1 MGDEEIQVIKTKLTY
16 QTWKKMK
23 EKEREREEVQ
33 IIKTVRKRT
42 IFLDGQ
48 NIAFAKTKCFKA
60 ERIRTVASYFLK
72 RHHKVVLMI
81 PESRKWKL
89 KKEGNWDEVAIL
101 VDMEKDPHIEFMYT
115 PSFQREG
122 RSWDCY
128 DDSFILKA
136 STIEEGIVV
145 SNDKF
150 RDIYKKTTDEQ
161 MKIQIKERSLP
172 FRFYQGNLLLPD
184 DPCGREGLR
193 LEEFLCF

>member
-48 NIAFAKTKCFKA
+48 NIAFAFTKSFKA

-81 PESRKWKL
+81 PESRK
-89 KKEGNWDEVAIL
+89 
-101 VDMEKDPHIEFMYT
+101 
-115 PSFQREG
+115 
-122 RSWDCY
+122 
-128 DDSFILKA
+128 
-136 STIEEGIVV
+136 
-145 SNDKF
+145 
-150 RDIYKKTTDEQ
+150 
-161 MKIQIKERSLP
+161 
-172 FRFYQGNLLLPD
+172 
-184 DPCGREGLR
+184 
-193 LEEFLCF
+193 

>member
-48 NIAFAKTKCFKA
+48 NIAFANTKIFKA